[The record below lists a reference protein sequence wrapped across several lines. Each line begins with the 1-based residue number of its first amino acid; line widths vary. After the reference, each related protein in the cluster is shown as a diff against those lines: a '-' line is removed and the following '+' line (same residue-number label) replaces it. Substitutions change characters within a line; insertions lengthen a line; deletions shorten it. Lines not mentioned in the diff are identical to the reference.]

1 MVLLYFKLKKNAD
14 KFSFKDNFLKI
25 LYNQG
30 NFGRKIMDDTEY
42 YSLMNRSS
50 SYALRQALKK
60 QREKNHAGKTDL
72 PALDKNFRDLE
83 VRQGEADAQ
92 MLKEKSEMQ

>member
-1 MVLLYFKLKKNAD
+1 MQIKFHLRTSFLRFYIIRVLHF
-14 KFSFKDNFLKI
+14 I
-25 LYNQG
+25 
-30 NFGRKIMDDTEY
+30 FGRKIMDDTEY

-72 PALDKNFRDLE
+72 PVLDKNFRDLE

>member
-1 MVLLYFKLKKNAD
+1 
-14 KFSFKDNFLKI
+14 
-25 LYNQG
+25 
-30 NFGRKIMDDTEY
+30 MDDTEY

-60 QREKNHAGKTDL
+60 QRKKKLGEKSDL
-72 PALDKNFRDLE
+72 PVLDKNFRDLK
-83 VRQGEADAQ
+83 VRQGDADAQ